1 MKKSFLIIAMATMLV
16 CLLAFGVSAAET
28 TVSTGS
34 LAEIH
39 SAISAAEVGDEITV
53 NLTGDIII
61 PQTVNAIVLDKDIT
75 VTINFNGYTIVYN
88 GGGGSAGSAYGMGLK
103 SKGAKLIL
111 NGDTEID
118 YLNYTEPTDET
129 VTVSNGAIVNPNGEG
144 TVSPDYAAN
153 GPAVVVFSGTVEL
166 NNMYVRNYNTGEWT
180 IFFFPNMPGDC
191 VNNIKATNSIIRSA
205 QSRYAAL
212 GTRNAGGNLV
222 ESHVE
227 IEGCVVY
234 GTSTSEWLS
243 MSANSYIKNSRFTT
257 NAFKID
263 SYMKAGYARDGDEAI
278 LENVIFEHKTL
289 HSCTGAIYVKMID
302 CQFPNGIELYVLGD
316 SQGKTRF
323 TIIETDTC
331 ETAGRQAYVEA
342 WKGGGKTLTSFEDFP
357 NVDTAYTEQNPA
369 LDHDIR
375 IIANYE
381 KGYLEK
387 GYKRDGCTRCDD
399 YVEKELAPLFACR
412 GYSVS
417 ENGSGIAIGYS
428 VDVKA
433 ISEYE
438 EAIGKTL
445 KYGAFVVTKDK
456 LGNNSIF
463 GDDGVLTSGV
473 INAEI
478 TSYQLS
484 VFELKIVGFTDEQK
498 DTKLIMGAYVDNG
511 TEYSYIQD
519 DSKGEHSGKY
529 YVASY
534 NDIVD
539 NNQA

>member
-1 MKKSFLIIAMATMLV
+1 MKKAFLIIAMAAMLI
-16 CLLAFGVSAAET
+16 CLLAFGVSAVET
-28 TVSTGS
+28 IVSTGS
-34 LAEIH
+34 LDEIH

-61 PQTVNAIVLDKDIT
+61 PKTVNAIVLDKDIT
-75 VTINFNGYTIVYN
+75 VTVNFNGYTIVYN
-88 GGGGSAGSAYGMGLK
+88 GGGGSAGSVYGMGLK

-111 NGDTEID
+111 NGDTEVD

-129 VTVSNGAIVNPNGEG
+129 ITVSNGAIVNPNGEG
-144 TVSPDYAAN
+144 TVYPDYAAN

-180 IFFFPNMPGDC
+180 VYFHPNMSEC
-191 VNNIKATNSIIRSA
+191 TNNIKATNSIIRSP

-212 GTRNAGGNLV
+212 GTRNAGGNLM
-222 ESHVE
+222 ESLVE

-263 SYMKAGYARDGDEAI
+263 SYLKDNHAREGQEAI

-289 HSCTGAIYVKMID
+289 QSCTGAIYVKMIN
-302 CQFPNGIELYVLGD
+302 CQFPNGMELYVLGD

-323 TIIETDTC
+323 TIIETATC
-331 ETAGRQAYVEA
+331 EAAGRQAYVEA
-342 WKGGGKTLTSFEDFP
+342 SKGGGKTLTSFEDFP

-369 LDHDIR
+369 LGHDIR

-412 GYSVS
+412 GYSAS

-433 ISEYE
+433 VSEYE
-438 EAIGKTL
+438 EATGKTL

-463 GDDGVLTSGV
+463 GENGEAASGV
-473 INAEI
+473 INAEM

-484 VFELKIVGFTDEQK
+484 VFELKIVGFTDLQK
-498 DTKLIMGAYVDNG
+498 DIKLAMGAYVDNG

-519 DSKGEHSGKY
+519 TTKGKLDGKY
-529 YVASY
+529 YFASY
-534 NDIVD
+534 NEIIK
-539 NNQA
+539 